1 MEGNLRFKIDWAS
14 LVVGRKFT
22 IFALFHFALEGKF
35 QVQAPWGAYI
45 RRGLYMEGLIF
56 GILRYIKSFTQ
67 YITVRTGYLSSIRPL
82 IICCDT
88 LFMFIFR
95 FINFVL
101 QSKLSYATTSE
112 FSLLKWSSLE
122 LVAYETFK
130 NSLTTHKRKT
140 KEAYVC
146 YQCLYGGAPRR
157 SPIAKEMW

>member
-1 MEGNLRFKIDWAS
+1 
-14 LVVGRKFT
+14 
-22 IFALFHFALEGKF
+22 
-35 QVQAPWGAYI
+35 
-45 RRGLYMEGLIF
+45 MEGLIF

-67 YITVRTGYLSSIRPL
+67 YITVKTGYLSSIRPL

-88 LFMFIFR
+88 LFMSLLNFVLFR

-130 NSLTTHKRKT
+130 NSLTTHKWKT

-146 YQCLYGGAPRR
+146 NQCLYGGAWRR